1 MAKKKRPIIFHSE
14 FQDKAVRMALAQ
26 GKTIA
31 GVAKELDIPVW
42 KLRKWVSEAREKL
55 ERDSEV
61 DDYIRLQNENKRLK
75 EEVEILK
82 KAAAYFA
89 KSLQ

>member
-31 GVAKELDIPVW
+31 GVSKELDIPVW

-75 EEVEILK
+75 EEIEILK

>member
-55 ERDSEV
+55 ERESEL
-61 DDYIRLQNENKRLK
+61 DDFIRLQNENKRLK

>member
-1 MAKKKRPIIFHSE
+1 MSRKKRSVVFHSE
-14 FQDKAVRMALAQ
+14 YQEKAVRLANTP

-31 GVAKELDIPVW
+31 GVAKELDIPEW
-42 KLRKWVSEAREKL
+42 KLRKWVAEAKEKL
-55 ERDSEV
+55 ERSSEV
-61 DDYIRLQNENKRLK
+61 DELIRLQNELKRAK
-75 EEVEILK
+75 EEIEILK

>member
-1 MAKKKRPIIFHSE
+1 MARKKQQIIFHSDY
-14 FQDKAVRMALAQ
+14 QDKAVRLANTP

-42 KLRKWVSEAREKL
+42 KLRKWVAEAKAKL
-55 ERDSEV
+55 ERSSDV
-61 DDYIRLQNENKRLK
+61 DELIRLQNELKRAK
-75 EEVEILK
+75 EEIEILK

-89 KSLQ
+89 KSLP

>member
-1 MAKKKRPIIFHSE
+1 MARKKQVVIVHSE
-14 FQDKAVRMALAQ
+14 YQEKAVRLATMP

-31 GVAKELDIPVW
+31 GVAKELDIPEW
-42 KLRKWVSEAREKL
+42 KLRKWVSEAKDKL
-55 ERDSEV
+55 ERSSEL
-61 DDYIRLQNENKRLK
+61 DELIRLQNENRRLK

-89 KSLQ
+89 KSLP

>member
-1 MAKKKRPIIFHSE
+1 MSRKKRSVIFHSE
-14 FQDKAVRMALAQ
+14 YQEKAVRLANTP

-42 KLRKWVSEAREKL
+42 KLRKWVAEAKQKRERGSEMDEL
-55 ERDSEV
+55 
-61 DDYIRLQNENKRLK
+61 IRLQRELARAQ
-75 EEVEILK
+75 EEIEILK

-89 KSLQ
+89 KSLP

>member
-1 MAKKKRPIIFHSE
+1 MARKKQAIIFHSDY
-14 FQDKAVRMALAQ
+14 QDNAVRLALTP

-31 GVAKELDIPVW
+31 GVAKELDIPEW
-42 KLRKWVSEAREKL
+42 KLRKWVGEAKLKQAKNSENREL
-55 ERDSEV
+55 V
-61 DDYIRLQNENKRLK
+61 QLQNENKRLK